1 MIEIVAYDAAHFDGV
16 RDLWETVFPGD
27 PRHNRAEVAIPEKL
41 KTQGELF
48 FVALFNGTV
57 IGTTMAAYD
66 GHRGWLYS
74 VAVHPDHQRG
84 GVGSLLLQAAEAKL
98 VEMGCG
104 KINLQIR
111 AGNDAVAAFYDR
123 HGYTV
128 EERISMGKRF
138 TL

>member
-1 MIEIVAYDAAHFDGV
+1 MVEIIAYDAVHFDGV
-16 RDLWETVFPGD
+16 RNLWETVFPGD
-27 PRHNRAEVAIPEKL
+27 PPYNRAEVAIPEKL

-48 FVALFNGTV
+48 FVALLDGAV
-57 IGTTMAAYD
+57 IGTTMAGYD

-84 GVGSLLLQAAEAKL
+84 GVGSQLLRAAEAKL

-111 AGNDAVAAFYDR
+111 AGNDAVAAFYGR
-123 HGYTV
+123 HGYAV

-138 TL
+138 TR